1 MNALENRFKKA
12 LARKKP
18 LLGLWLALAEPY
30 CAELAATCGFDW
42 LLVDAEHGPNDLR
55 SVLAQLQAIAP
66 HPVEAL
72 VRLPGGDPDMIKQ
85 YLDIGAQTL
94 LIPMVESAEQARA
107 LVAATRYPPAGI
119 RGVGAALA
127 RASRFAAQS
136 NYVQTANDE
145 ICLLVQVE
153 SVEGLKHLDAIAA
166 VEGVDGVFI
175 GPSDLAASM
184 GHLGN
189 PQHESVQSAV
199 NEARRRIEAAGKA
212 SGILIGSEALSRR
225 YIEDGFTFVA
235 IGTDVGTFASGLR
248 ALVGRFRDIAPKSES

>member
-66 HPVEAL
+66 HPVE
-72 VRLPGGDPDMIKQ
+72 
-85 YLDIGAQTL
+85 
-94 LIPMVESAEQARA
+94 ARA

>member
-1 MNALENRFKKA
+1 MNAPENLFKKA
-12 LARKKP
+12 LARRKP

-42 LLVDAEHGPNDLR
+42 LLIDAEHGPNDLR
-55 SVLAQLQAIAP
+55 SVLAQLQAVAP
-66 HPVEAL
+66 HPSHPV
-72 VRLPGGDPDMIKQ
+72 VRLPVGDAALIKQ

-94 LIPMVESAEQARA
+94 LIPMVESAQQARD

-127 RASRFAAQS
+127 RASSFASRS
-136 NYVQTANDE
+136 NYLHTANDE

-153 SVEGLKHLDAIAA
+153 SAEAMKHIDEISG

-184 GHLGN
+184 GYLGN
-189 PQHESVQSAV
+189 PQHEAVQAAV
-199 NEARRRIEAAGKA
+199 ADGRRRIEAAGKA

-225 YIEDGFTFVA
+225 YIEEGFTFVA
-235 IGTDVGTFASGLR
+235 IGTDVGTFTAGLR
-248 ALVGRFRDIAPKSES
+248 ALVGRFRDIAPKA